1 MMSSEVPICQEQ
13 EAAET
18 TLTEPWDYVA
28 LNPAALC
35 LTAFATNGVR
45 QTVEKLGM
53 SRRRQTRR

>member
-1 MMSSEVPICQEQ
+1 MSSEVPIGQEQ

-18 TLTEPWDYVA
+18 TLPEPWDSPA
-28 LNPAALC
+28 LNPAVLC

-45 QTVEKLGM
+45 QIVEKLGM

>member
-1 MMSSEVPICQEQ
+1 MPSEVPISQEQ
-13 EAAET
+13 EAAES
-18 TLTEPWDYVA
+18 TLPEPWDSLA

-45 QTVEKLGM
+45 HNVEKLGM